1 MTGLDKPLSHTE
13 SDASSKSI
21 SPVSTAHPRLR
32 AETPHCCATMIGDGA
47 TDLEAA
53 EAADCFIGYGGV
65 QYRPGIEAEAMLY
78 VSDFTMLHNIYLSAR
93 SA

>member
-1 MTGLDKPLSHTE
+1 
-13 SDASSKSI
+13 
-21 SPVSTAHPRLR
+21 
-32 AETPHCCATMIGDGA
+32 MIGDGA